1 VALETPEEDRR
12 LSAGKTREPRRLS
25 GGVV

>member
-1 VALETPEEDRR
+1 MPEEDRR
-12 LSAGKTREPRRLS
+12 ISAGKIREPRRLS